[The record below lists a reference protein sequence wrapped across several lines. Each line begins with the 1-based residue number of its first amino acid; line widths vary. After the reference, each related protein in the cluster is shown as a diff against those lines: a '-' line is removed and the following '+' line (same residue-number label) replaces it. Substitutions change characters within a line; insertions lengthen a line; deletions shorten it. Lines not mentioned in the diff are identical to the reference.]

1 MNTFEI
7 ITLAEELKKL
17 NNKDAVK
24 VDADIY
30 EGKFRVEAEVNTDDY
45 KGYWDVYVSQWLPNQ
60 EKWATD
66 YVCTKRHFSMSGQ
79 IADAIDR
86 IKEHIEI

>member
-7 ITLAEELKKL
+7 ITLSEIFNKINNGEEAKL
-17 NNKDAVK
+17 SYDIKDGQFK
-24 VDADIY
+24 
-30 EGKFRVEAEVNTDDY
+30 VEAIKDHEY
-45 KGYWDVYVSQWLPNQ
+45 KGYWGVYVYQWLPKQ

-66 YVCTKRHFSMSGQ
+66 YVCTKRHFSMSGE
-79 IADAIDR
+79 IADAIDK